1 MRIEDLPQ
9 DLKDE
14 LQAILEDPE
23 KFIKLLHIPDKASSK
38 RVRFDPNLEQLRLL
52 GKLIGRKRVIVLK
65 PRQIG
70 VSTLIRAYALWQ
82 VYKTNDPLKFGVIS
96 FHDRSAKHLRRM
108 DNTLLNSMPKLLHR
122 ELALNNTTTLEFAD
136 TQASLCSYTAGS
148 KGGTRSFTLTAAHLS
163 EFAFYDDP
171 EELLAQV
178 TATVGNGQ
186 IIIES
191 TSNKAGDAFHRL
203 VQGCPEN
210 GWELVTFWW
219 WEHEKYRM
227 PAPKRFKQTDEEK
240 ALVERYG
247 LDNEQLYW
255 RRQQIATLGI
265 EKFRREYPACMDD
278 AFFFASS
285 TYFHPEDLLKIEAVP
300 FTDKERVY
308 EEPLEHDRYAMGV
321 DVAAGVGSDY
331 SAITVVSMSTNQ
343 PVYHYR
349 NNMISPTDFSDVVLR
364 VAQTYNEAKVLCE
377 SNNHGHVVLYR
388 LRHLGYKNLWLSHKG
403 MDWVT
408 SVKSK
413 LDAFETLREY
423 VNANMITC
431 LDMQVL
437 AELRALVVLRVTPEA
452 PKGMHDD
459 MAMSMALAYRCL
471 RDIPRRLLTN
481 ARRNHMDMLISEQR
495 AKKLRDMPIPWKVNR

>member
-1 MRIEDLPQ
+1 
-9 DLKDE
+9 
-14 LQAILEDPE
+14 
-23 KFIKLLHIPDKASSK
+23 
-38 RVRFDPNLEQLRLL
+38 
-52 GKLIGRKRVIVLK
+52 
-65 PRQIG
+65 
-70 VSTLIRAYALWQ
+70 
-82 VYKTNDPLKFGVIS
+82 
-96 FHDRSAKHLRRM
+96 
-108 DNTLLNSMPKLLHR
+108 
-122 ELALNNTTTLEFAD
+122 
-136 TQASLCSYTAGS
+136 
-148 KGGTRSFTLTAAHLS
+148 
-163 EFAFYDDP
+163 
-171 EELLAQV
+171 
-178 TATVGNGQ
+178 
-186 IIIES
+186 
-191 TSNKAGDAFHRL
+191 
-203 VQGCPEN
+203 
-210 GWELVTFWW
+210 
-219 WEHEKYRM
+219 M
-227 PAPKRFKQTDEEK
+227 PAPKKFRQTDQEK

-285 TYFHPEDLLKIEAVP
+285 TYFNPDDLLKIEAIP
-300 FTDKERVY
+300 FTDTERIY
-308 EEPLEHDRYAMGV
+308 EEPLEHDRYAIGV

-349 NNMISPTDFSDVVLR
+349 SNTISPTDFSDVVLR
-364 VAQTYNEAKVLCE
+364 VAQKYNEAKVLCE

-388 LRHLGYKNLWLSHKG
+388 LRHLGYRNLWLSHKG

-423 VNANMITC
+423 VNAGMITC